1 MKIYKHNKQILSIVY
16 KDEDWVKGLN
26 FITPE
31 DMYIQV
37 GSWWYQKGKTLDSH
51 VHNDFERETIDLSC
65 NACSRSGVQKEAG
78 SCFDSLYPRQGS
90 NRIGRRIDVTA
101 LRCQRR

>member
-51 VHNDFERETIDLSC
+51 VHNDFKRIAIERQFYHEPFNFI
-65 NACSRSGVQKEAG
+65 QYE
-78 SCFDSLYPRQGS
+78 CF
-90 NRIGRRIDVTA
+90 
-101 LRCQRR
+101 